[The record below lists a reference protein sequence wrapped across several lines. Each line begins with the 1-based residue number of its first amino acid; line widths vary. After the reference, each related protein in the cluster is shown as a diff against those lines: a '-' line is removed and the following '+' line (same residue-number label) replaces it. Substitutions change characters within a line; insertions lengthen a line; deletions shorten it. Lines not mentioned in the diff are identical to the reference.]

1 MSLDLKLN
9 GKTAIVTGGS
19 AGIGLATAKA
29 LYSEGVNVV
38 IAARNLERLEQAVVD
53 IQSLPT
59 PGAKVISISADLTQA
74 ESIEQIVSNTLAQFG
89 QIDILIN
96 NAGSAR
102 AGSFLELG
110 DDAFLDAWNLKL
122 LGYIRLVRSVVPHQ
136 KSRRDGRI
144 VNIIGGAGR
153 TPRPNFL
160 PGGTTNAALLNFT
173 RGISKELA
181 QYNIRINAISPG
193 LTSTERAEHLA
204 QQNAQ
209 SRGVSV
215 EEIKVESLK
224 AIPLGK
230 IVKPEEI
237 ANLALFLVSDLASSI
252 TGAEI
257 LVDGGSTPGVS
268 IVILKRIMKTHNYR
282 RGFSIAK
289 PLR

>member
-1 MSLDLKLN
+1 MSLELKLS

-19 AGIGLATAKA
+19 AGIGLAIAKA
-29 LYSEGVNVV
+29 LYSEGVNVA
-38 IAARNLERLEQAVVD
+38 IAARNPERLENAVSA

-59 PGAKVISISADLTQA
+59 TGAKVISISADLTQA
-74 ESIEQIVSNTLAQFG
+74 EDVEKVVSTTLAQFG

-102 AGSFLELG
+102 AGSFLELS
-110 DDAFLDAWNLKL
+110 DDVLLDAWNLKL
-122 LGYIRLVRSVVPHQ
+122 LGYIRLVRAVVPHQ
-136 KSRRDGRI
+136 KNRGDGRI

-153 TPRPNFL
+153 TPRPGFV

-193 LTSTERAEHLA
+193 ATATERAERLA

-209 SRGVSV
+209 ARGITV
-215 EEIKVESLK
+215 EQAK
-224 AIPLGK
+224 AETIQGIPLK
-230 IVKPEEI
+230 RIAQPEEI
-237 ANLALFLVSDLASSI
+237 ASLALFLVSDLAASI

-257 LVDGGSTPGVS
+257 LVDGGSTPGV
-268 IVILKRIMKTHNYR
+268 
-282 RGFSIAK
+282 
-289 PLR
+289 

>member
-1 MSLDLKLN
+1 MSLDLQLS

-19 AGIGLATAKA
+19 AGIGLASAKA
-29 LYSEGVNVV
+29 LYSEGVNVA
-38 IAARNLERLEQAVVD
+38 IASRNSERLEKAVNE
-53 IQSLPT
+53 IQSLPNIT
-59 PGAKVISISADLTQA
+59 SKVIPISADISQA
-74 ESIEQIVSNTLAQFG
+74 ADIEKVVSTTLSQFG

-102 AGSFLELG
+102 AGSFLELS

-122 LGYIRLVRSVVPHQ
+122 LGYIRLVRAVVPHQ
-136 KSRRDGRI
+136 KNRRDGRI

-181 QYNIRINAISPG
+181 QDNIRINAISPG
-193 LTSTERAEHLA
+193 ATATERADILA
-204 QQNAQ
+204 RQNAE
-209 SRGVSV
+209 SRGVTV
-215 EEIKVESLK
+215 EEIKAESIK

-230 IVKPEEI
+230 VVKPEEI
-237 ANLALFLVSDLASSI
+237 AALTLFLVSDLASSI

-257 LVDGGSTPGVS
+257 LVDGGQTPGV
-268 IVILKRIMKTHNYR
+268 
-282 RGFSIAK
+282 
-289 PLR
+289 

>member
-1 MSLDLKLN
+1 MSLELQLS

-19 AGIGLATAKA
+19 AGIGLAIAKA
-29 LYSEGVNVV
+29 LYTEGVNVV
-38 IAARNLERLEQAVVD
+38 IAARNPERLEKAVAD

-59 PGAKVISISADLTQA
+59 SGAKVIFVSADLTQA
-74 ESIEQIVSNTLAQFG
+74 ESIDRVVSTTLTQFG

-102 AGSFLELG
+102 AGSFLDLS

-122 LGYIRLVRSVVPHQ
+122 LGYIRLVRAVVPHF
-136 KSRRDGRI
+136 KSRNDGRI

-153 TPRPNFL
+153 TPRPSFL

-181 QYNIRINAISPG
+181 QNNIRINAISPG
-193 LTSTERAEHLA
+193 LTATERAESLA
-204 QQNAQ
+204 KQNAQ
-209 SRGVSV
+209 ARGVSV
-215 EEIKVESLK
+215 EEIKTESLQ

-237 ANLALFLVSDLASSI
+237 AALALFLVSNLAASI

-257 LVDGGSTPGVS
+257 LVDGGQTPGV
-268 IVILKRIMKTHNYR
+268 
-282 RGFSIAK
+282 
-289 PLR
+289 